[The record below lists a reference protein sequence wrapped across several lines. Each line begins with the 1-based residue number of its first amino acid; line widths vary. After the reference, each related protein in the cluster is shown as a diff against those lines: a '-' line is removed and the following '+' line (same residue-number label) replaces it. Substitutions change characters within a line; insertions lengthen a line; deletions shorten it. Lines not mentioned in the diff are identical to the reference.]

1 MVGISR
7 KSFLKEGVEYD
18 YFGDST
24 NDEFLQSFARVVLK
38 CF

>member
-7 KSFLKEGVEYD
+7 KSFVNEGVEYD

-24 NDEFLQSFARVVLK
+24 NSEFLESSAWVALK

>member
-7 KSFLKEGVEYD
+7 KSFLKDGVEYD
-18 YFGDST
+18 YFVDST
-24 NDEFLQSFARVVLK
+24 NDEFLESSARVVLK